1 MFEVTPE
8 PHAPRLRRH
17 RLFDLEVDAAH
28 LRSSISS
35 LPHTG
40 EIRMSV
46 SGATTLEREPDIDV
60 GATAAAPDRPLV
72 VSDHEDSAQRLD
84 ELGGLGYRIV
94 YRLLGDRHTA
104 TALTGEVLR
113 NVAGLHPRPGTVAGA
128 DEVTIAWG
136 SVETA
141 LRYRETARQWITAE
155 PTFANH
161 RLRLCRELRRWD
173 DASRLILTL
182 RHLAGF
188 DVAVVARL
196 LRVDEVDSG
205 GLGETL
211 PHRGPRHLGRS
222 PAGRARH
229 AALVARH
236 PPTPRRPLPPTR
248 FRAARLQL
256 DRALLTRRG
265 VSP

>member
-1 MFEVTPE
+1 
-8 PHAPRLRRH
+8 
-17 RLFDLEVDAAH
+17 
-28 LRSSISS
+28 
-35 LPHTG
+35 
-40 EIRMSV
+40 MSV

-196 LRVDEVDSG
+196 LRVDEGTIRLVTARWTPEDSVKRSLIEGLDTWVGSRPG
-205 GLGETL
+205 GHGTL
-211 PHRGPRHLGRS
+211 LSSRGTLQHLDDPSPRPGF
-222 PAGRARH
+222 ARQGFSW
-229 AALVARH
+229 
-236 PPTPRRPLPPTR
+236 TER
-248 FRAARLQL
+248 F
-256 DRALLTRRG
+256 
-265 VSP
+265 